1 AQRRMLAG
9 LALNPGTPLA
19 LADEVVADL
28 DLLLVMTVNPGF
40 GGQGYLPSSNEKI
53 RRARVLLTA
62 RGSRAV
68 LVVDCGFEALTVGA
82 AHGFRAV
89 NLRTAQPAS
98 LARYRGRVILLNVW
112 ATWCPPCR
120 VEMPSLE
127 RLHQKLAGQDFEVVA
142 VSIDDGD
149 SSRVMQFA
157 RELGLGFDILQ
168 DKEGAIQRTYQT
180 TGVPES
186 FVIDRDGIIIKKVIG
201 AA

>member
-1 AQRRMLAG
+1 MTQLRQWTIGIGAG
-9 LALNPGTPLA
+9 AAVVFGVA
-19 LADEVVADL
+19 LAA
-28 DLLLVMTVNPGF
+28 
-40 GGQGYLPSSNEKI
+40 KI
-53 RRARVLLTA
+53 RSQVDLVGV
-62 RGSRAV
+62 GSRAP
-68 LVVDCGFEALTVGA
+68 E
-82 AHGFRAV
+82 FRAV

-168 DKEGAIQRTYQT
+168 DKDGAIQRTYQT

-201 AA
+201 AAEWDGPVNEVLIRKLIDAR

>member
-1 AQRRMLAG
+1 VVFG
-9 LALNPGTPLA
+9 VA
-19 LADEVVADL
+19 LAA
-28 DLLLVMTVNPGF
+28 
-40 GGQGYLPSSNEKI
+40 KI
-53 RRARVLLTA
+53 RSQVDLVGV
-62 RGSRAV
+62 GSRAP
-68 LVVDCGFEALTVGA
+68 E
-82 AHGFRAV
+82 FRAV

-201 AA
+201 AAEWDGPVNEVLIRKLIDAR